1 MKHST
6 FSHADL
12 FILDGQNYRY
22 MSAAAD
28 GIVLTRT
35 DPPHSSRAELEVL
48 MTSPGFRFVRGGLER
63 AASERSLSRLPP
75 HFRDLL
81 QAKREIALWRQ
92 AYVEEFL
99 AQVQGGQAKRNEASV
114 AAILPTLIAA
124 VTTRQRRAQSHRGK
138 RAGRLEAG
146 RTPPCPKTL
155 LTWTLRYERSG
166 FDIMA
171 LVPLS
176 CRSGRHGG
184 WLDPGEIVLFQ
195 KLIAAYASP
204 LRPSIDQVRER
215 ARNLYA
221 GFNEHR
227 EAEGLP
233 PVRAPSRSRV
243 YRAIKR
249 LAPYETYVQRHGVQA
264 ANRKFAIMCEALRP
278 HDSRKLADDVFPT
291 HRAVTDLS
299 NQIAAIRFTINTFPG
314 PGVIVVIRYPA
325 ISLPAFTGNMAVGRF
340 GHAINAGRQ
349 GVEFF
354 FAVPITD
361 NDSSRGQC
369 IIEGNA
375 IHRPA
380 CMTEDLNDRRLK
392 LCDGCLSHLRWPQR
406 RLKRRFHLGRTALS
420 ARLCVKSGGCFYGL
434 SRRGWKNGRNGKQA
448 LRLLSPLFILAQH
461 LVDLLQAVHKCFT
474 FCAQLSDNFHGQPL
488 LFGRRTTAE
497 HFSFS

>member
-22 MSAAAD
+22 MSAAAE
-28 GIVLTRT
+28 GIVLTMI
-35 DPPHSSRAELEVL
+35 DPPHSSRAILHAELEAL
-48 MTSPGFRFVRGGLER
+48 MTSPGFRFLRGGLER
-63 AASERSLSRLPP
+63 AASERSLSELPP
-75 HFRDLL
+75 HFRDLP

-99 AQVQGGQAKRNEASV
+99 VQVQGGQAKRNEASV
-114 AAILPTLIAA
+114 AAILPTLITA
-124 VTTRQRRAQSHRGK
+124 VTTRQRQAQSHRGK

-155 LTWTLRYERSG
+155 LTWTRRYERSG

-195 KLIAAYASP
+195 KLIAGYASP
-204 LRPSIDQVRER
+204 LRPSIDQIRER

-249 LAPYETYVQRHGVQA
+249 LDPYETCVQRYGVQA
-264 ANRKFAIMCEALRP
+264 ANRKFAIMREALWSNDSRRLTDDVSPCTGHAGLVKSDRYHPLHLQHALRP
-278 HDSRKLADDVFPT
+278 PYHRRHPEPNCIPARVHWKYGCWALWPCDKRGPT
-291 HRAVTDLS
+291 RH
-299 NQIAAIRFTINTFPG
+299 
-314 PGVIVVIRYPA
+314 
-325 ISLPAFTGNMAVGRF
+325 
-340 GHAINAGRQ
+340 
-349 GVEFF
+349 
-354 FAVPITD
+354 
-361 NDSSRGQC
+361 
-369 IIEGNA
+369 
-375 IHRPA
+375 
-380 CMTEDLNDRRLK
+380 
-392 LCDGCLSHLRWPQR
+392 
-406 RLKRRFHLGRTALS
+406 
-420 ARLCVKSGGCFYGL
+420 
-434 SRRGWKNGRNGKQA
+434 
-448 LRLLSPLFILAQH
+448 
-461 LVDLLQAVHKCFT
+461 
-474 FCAQLSDNFHGQPL
+474 
-488 LFGRRTTAE
+488 
-497 HFSFS
+497 